1 MNGAKVRVLVL
12 GAYGFFGDRIS
23 TALARNPR
31 IELILAGRDLNKA
44 TALAYQLG
52 LKADRAKVLD
62 ATDPRFG
69 AQLKKLRVQLLIH
82 TAGPFQKQR
91 YDVAQAAIQAGCHYL
106 DLADGRA
113 FVQGI
118 TRLDVAARAANVSVI
133 SGASS
138 LPALSSA
145 VVDEYRGDFSRLEA
159 IHIGLTSGALVPG
172 IATIRAV
179 FGYCGQP
186 FRVLEGGRQIEV
198 RGWSDTEIHEFP
210 KPIGERRLSR
220 CDVPDLDLLVSRY
233 PGVKSVSFRAGFA
246 SDTGHK
252 TIELLARL
260 VERGVLKSAA
270 PFARPLFTVGR
281 WVQSLLS
288 DSGAMYIKME
298 GLGTD
303 GQPHEL
309 TWTIVAGDN
318 HGPHI
323 PCGPSIALA
332 NKFAAGATLPVGAMP
347 CMGLLKVDDILETLK
362 NLRIREIAPMTLA
375 QNSL

>member
-1 MNGAKVRVLVL
+1 MNGSKLRVLVL
-12 GAYGFFGDRIS
+12 GAYGFFGSRIS
-23 TALARNPR
+23 AALARNPR
-31 IELILAGRDLNKA
+31 IELILAGRDLSKA
-44 TALAYQLG
+44 TSLAYQLG
-52 LKADRAKVLD
+52 FKADRAKVLD
-62 ATDPRFG
+62 AADPRFA
-69 AQLKKLRVQLLIH
+69 AQLKKLGVHLLIH
-82 TAGPFQKQR
+82 TAGPFQQQK

-118 TRLDVAARAANVSVI
+118 TRLDAAARAANVSVI

-145 VVDEYRGDFSRLEA
+145 VVDEYRGDFSRLDS
-159 IHIGLTSGALVPG
+159 IRIGLSSGALVPG

-186 FRVLEGGRQIEV
+186 FRVLEGGRQV
-198 RGWSDTEIHEFP
+198 QVHGWSDTEVHEFP
-210 KPIGERRLSR
+210 KPVGTRRLSR
-220 CDVPDLDLLVSRY
+220 CDVPDLDLLVARF
-233 PGVKSVSFRAGFA
+233 PGVKSVSFRAGFI

-252 TIELLARL
+252 TVELLARL
-260 VERGVLKSAA
+260 VQRGTLRSAQ
-270 PFARPLFTVGR
+270 PFARALFTLGR
-281 WVQSLLS
+281 WLQPLLS
-288 DSGAMYIKME
+288 DSGAMYVQMQ

-303 GQPHEL
+303 GEPHDL
-309 TWTIVAGDN
+309 TWTIVSGDN

-332 NKFAAGATLPVGAMP
+332 NKLAAGAALPVGAMP
-347 CMGLLKVDDILETLK
+347 CMGMLSVDDILETLK